1 MNNHNASSVA
11 KDTQWRHE
19 LMMKTIEQI
28 THPDFIRENQPKYQ
42 NQVLASAAVCC
53 DKANC
58 DREKIESMPEHY
70 FRDPD
75 IIFVAAQPFG
85 VTAAFPPPGHG
96 PAPERAPAPAPAPEV
111 PPPPKKESQ
120 CMALEP
126 YVPPPPFCPC
136 VVNRGHLVTICC
148 HRRDCEDSSKV
159 QGRERNNKN
168 FSHFKY

>member
-11 KDTQWRHE
+11 KDDQWRQE

-28 THPDFIRENQPKYQ
+28 THPDFIRENQLKYR
-42 NQVLASAAVCC
+42 NRVLASAAVCC
-53 DKANC
+53 DKPDC
-58 DREKIESMPEHY
+58 DREKIECMPENY
-70 FRDPD
+70 FDPD

-85 VTAAFPPPGHG
+85 VTAAYPPPGPG
-96 PAPERAPAPAPAPEV
+96 PTNERAPAPAPAPEI
-111 PPPPKKESQ
+111 PTRPKKESQ

-126 YVPPPPFCPC
+126 YVPPPFCPC

-159 QGRERNNKN
+159 AQGRDRNKSY
-168 FSHFKY
+168 SHFKY